1 MTTESRAWAGR
12 LGNRDRAGPFQAT
25 VLRAPATRARNG
37 PRPSSSVMIGRRARR
52 PLDAAQTGPCTPHD
66 RRPPLGPHWHVPIQ
80 LKTRTRTC
88 HDCLLCSVILWLGA
102 GPGRSRPG
110 GTSTSTGSHHPESIL
125 PTDWPGAE
133 RRAQACQSSRHG
145 PRRWPAGGGR
155 RVQRSRRGAAE
166 SRYSESALECSLS
179 VSHSDRDTASGRL
192 AWH

>member
-125 PTDWPGAE
+125 PTDWPLSAGL
-133 RRAQACQSSRHG
+133 RLVNRHG
-145 PRRWPAGGGR
+145 MDPGAGPPAA
-155 RVQRSRRGAAE
+155 GAA
-166 SRYSESALECSLS
+166 SSAAAAVPLS
-179 VSHSDRDTASGRL
+179 HGTPSQP
-192 AWH
+192 